1 MDELA
6 AAAKADPAEFRLRY
20 LKDPRAIDVVQAAM
34 KLAGWQARPGPNPN
48 AGSGPIVNGRGIA
61 YLRYNNAITYVAA
74 VAEVEVDT
82 RSGEIRVTR
91 VCASHDCGEM
101 VNPDGVAN
109 QVEGG
114 VLQTV
119 SRTLLERVTWD
130 RDMVKSVDWTT
141 YPIMRFPAAPKVEI
155 ALIDRP
161 GAVAWGAGEPMACAI
176 PAAIANAVFDATG
189 ARLRSVPFT
198 PEKVKAALAGV
209 QPQRG

>member
-1 MDELA
+1 
-6 AAAKADPAEFRLRY
+6 
-20 LKDPRAIDVVQAAM
+20 M
-34 KLAGWQARPGPNPN
+34 KLANWQARPGPNPN
-48 AGSGPIVNGRGIA
+48 AGSGPIGKGRGIA

-74 VAEVEVDT
+74 VAEVEVNKET
-82 RSGEIRVTR
+82 GEIRVTR

-119 SRTLLERVTWD
+119 SRSLMEAVDWD
-130 RDMVKSVDWTT
+130 TNRVKSVDWVS
-141 YPIMRFPAAPKVEI
+141 YPIMRHTQAPEVEI

-161 GAVAWGAGEPMACAI
+161 GTVAWGAGEPTACAI
-176 PAAIANAVFDATG
+176 PPAIANAVFDATG

-198 PEKVKAALAGV
+198 PDKVKAALAAA
-209 QPQRG
+209 QQRRS

>member
-1 MDELA
+1 
-6 AAAKADPAEFRLRY
+6 
-20 LKDPRAIDVVQAAM
+20 M
-34 KLAGWQARPGPNPN
+34 KLGNWEVRPGPNPN
-48 AGSGPIVNGRGIA
+48 AGGGPIAKGRGIA

-74 VAEVEVDT
+74 VAEVEVNRDT
-82 RSGEIRVTR
+82 GEIRVTR

-119 SRTLLERVTWD
+119 SRTLMETVTWD
-130 RDMVKSVDWTT
+130 RNKVTSVDWAS
-141 YPIMRFPAAPKVEI
+141 YPIMRHTEAPKVEI

-161 GAVAWGAGEPMACAI
+161 GTVAWGAGEPMACAI
-176 PAAIANAVFDATG
+176 PAAIANALFDATG
-189 ARLRSVPFT
+189 VRLRSVPFT
-198 PEKVKAALAGV
+198 PEKMKAALAES